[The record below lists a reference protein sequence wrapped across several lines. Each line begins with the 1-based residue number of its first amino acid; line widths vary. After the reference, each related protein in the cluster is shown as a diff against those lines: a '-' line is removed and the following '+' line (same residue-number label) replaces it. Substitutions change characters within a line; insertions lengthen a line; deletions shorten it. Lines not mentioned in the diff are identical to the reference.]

1 MSSSGSTPKQML
13 SDSEFLLCCID
24 SISNG
29 KIDYA
34 AVAKAANYANDGRA
48 RARLSRINSKH
59 GTRPVISKKEEEKTV
74 EKQAKVETAP
84 KDPSKEPSTKTHTKR
99 VGFAEDK
106 LTDDTGTDKAGRV
119 TRSSA
124 SKVPASNDVKV
135 KKKKPTS
142 SA

>member
-1 MSSSGSTPKQML
+1 MSSSGSSPKQIL
-13 SDSEFLLCCID
+13 SDLEFLLCCID
-24 SISNG
+24 SISDG
-29 KIDYA
+29 EIDYT

-74 EKQAKVETAP
+74 EKQAKDIAL
-84 KDPSKEPSTKTHTKR
+84 KDPSKEPSTKTHIKR
-99 VGFAEDK
+99 VGSAENK
-106 LTDDTGTDKAGRV
+106 LTDGTDKAGRV

-142 SA
+142 SV

>member
-1 MSSSGSTPKQML
+1 MSSSGSSPKQIL
-13 SDSEFLLCCID
+13 SDLEFLLCCID
-24 SISNG
+24 SISDG
-29 KIDYA
+29 EIDYT

-74 EKQAKVETAP
+74 EKQAKDIAL
-84 KDPSKEPSTKTHTKR
+84 KDPSKEPSTKTHIKR
-99 VGFAEDK
+99 VGSAENK
-106 LTDDTGTDKAGRV
+106 LTNGTDKAGRV

-142 SA
+142 SV